1 MFGESY
7 ASMLRKVVVLLCL
20 FFACSC
26 SVINERNSEVCFV
39 GDSITHIWDLEYFF
53 PGFYI
58 HKYAANGAKIQEM
71 DEWNLSDCEG
81 IPTVFLMG
89 TNNIGMY
96 SADTKNIEQI
106 RGDFIKQLAPR
117 LKKIKANPLLFVSI
131 LPRNSHWRES
141 EKVNENIE
149 IQNEMIK
156 NYLDEEHFN
165 YKYVD
170 AFYLFLEEEGYQ
182 IKEKFFYDGIH
193 PSKEGYEV
201 LSAKVLKYL

>member
-1 MFGESY
+1 M
-7 ASMLRKVVVLLCL
+7 
-20 FFACSC
+20 
-26 SVINERNSEVCFV
+26 CFV

-58 HKYAANGAKIQEM
+58 HKYAANGAKIQEI
-71 DEWNLSDCEG
+71 DEWDLSDCEG

-106 RGDFIKQLAPR
+106 REDFIKQLAPR
-117 LKKIKANPLLFVSI
+117 LKKIKADPLLLVSI
-131 LPRNSHWRES
+131 LPRNSHWKES
-141 EKVNENIE
+141 VKVNENIE

-156 NYLDEEHFN
+156 KYLDEERFN
-165 YKYVD
+165 YRYVD
-170 AFYLFLEEEGYQ
+170 AFYLFLEKGYQ
-182 IKEKFFYDGIH
+182 IKKDFFYDGIH

-201 LSAKVLKYL
+201 LSTKVLEYL